1 MYACLDLVFS
11 ALKAILKPYATTLD
25 VKFESDSEL
34 YIDTRHIQTNQKP
47 LFFGAVQIRKRYV
60 SYHLMLVYVEPKL
73 LEDIPSELKTRMQGK
88 SCFNFS
94 RIDGELFKELAVLTE
109 RSYTAYK
116 DRGFV

>member
-1 MYACLDLVFS
+1 VFS

-34 YIDTRHIQTNQKP
+34 YIDTRHIQMNQKP
-47 LFFGAVQIRKRYV
+47 LFFGAVQIKKRYV
-60 SYHLMLVYVEPKL
+60 SYRLMPVYVEPKL
-73 LEDIPSELKTRMQGK
+73 LEDILSELKKRMQGK

-94 RIDGELFKELAVLTE
+94 RIDGELFKGLAALIE

-116 DRGFV
+116 DRGFI